1 MTTACSNFGL
11 VSIVMPAYNSEPFI
25 EESIRSVQSQT
36 YGDWE
41 LLIVDDCSTD
51 KTISIANEIACGD
64 SRIHVFQNKQNSGAA
79 YSRNR
84 ALREAKGDWIAFL
97 DSDDLW
103 DKEKLAKQLSFMRDN
118 RCGFS
123 YTKYETVDE
132 EGRPLQKSFSGPA
145 RIDRVGMRCYCW
157 PGCLT
162 VMYDTR
168 IVGVV
173 QIANLKKHNDYAM
186 WLNVID
192 VANCLLL
199 PEVLG
204 RYRVRSSSISHGT
217 SKLIQ
222 AKYLYKLWNSRG
234 CFKATALCHAALNIA
249 CSFYKKIRYV
259 HSF

>member
-1 MTTACSNFGL
+1 
-11 VSIVMPAYNSEPFI
+11 
-25 EESIRSVQSQT
+25 
-36 YGDWE
+36 
-41 LLIVDDCSTD
+41 
-51 KTISIANEIACGD
+51 
-64 SRIHVFQNKQNSGAA
+64 
-79 YSRNR
+79 
-84 ALREAKGDWIAFL
+84 
-97 DSDDLW
+97 
-103 DKEKLAKQLSFMRDN
+103 MRDN

-132 EGRPLQKSFSGPA
+132 KGRPLQKSFSGPA

-162 VMYDTR
+162 VMYDAH

-192 VANCLLL
+192 VADCLLL

-222 AKYLYKLWNSRG
+222 AKHLYKLWNSRG
-234 CFKATALCHAALNIA
+234 CFKATALGHTALNIA